1 MEKLIKLYT
10 YVDGVHDTPFPNE
23 ESQAEVAAFRSDYKR
38 MGGAPSI
45 SCTIMHH
52 LCLDKMWT
60 YNVYT
65 TFNGEKFFIKQ
76 IPSSSFDNTNA
87 RYKHEVELVSE
98 RIVLDNVYFYDVVD
112 EADYSKPV
120 SNSTSFTFFGD
131 IHEFAHR
138 LNQSLKYS
146 KVGYNVVVDDGI
158 SSEAKQVSFQDQVFS
173 NVLQEAFNTY
183 EIPYYFDGK
192 TIHIGFTNNAITK
205 TFKYGSDESL
215 LSIQKQN
222 ANYKIV
228 NRVTGVGS
236 SDNIPYYYPNFD
248 EKGVTRLL
256 YNGEVGGVSVTNKTR
271 YKKVKL
277 GDTFVYDAN
286 PTITK
291 ELFNK
296 KDYKLGYY
304 SDLYTPEEEGL
315 EPGFTRFQV
324 QFSYSFYLNEMQQVR
339 LDLNSLSD
347 NSIRIDFTVV
357 RQEGGYME
365 QFFDKNHFEGRL
377 GQGTYNVLITWEFKD
392 TMSPNAIQD
401 WQMKEIIDRD
411 FVAYGA
417 TTKQGY
423 VSWMYNNA
431 PVRLYDYGMEVNV
444 EPNDGDK
451 ITFERVSYLQPQ
463 ESLMPSIYRETN
475 GENRFYNALNN
486 TYVSPQTGEYYH
498 FNNPYINGK
507 PKEHIVN
514 FEDIKPT
521 IKGMTNSNGLR
532 IDMFTEFAYDLN
544 DNDEFDEEGNYLH
557 PYFFGKLR
565 RMDGAYGF
573 NLFDHAI
580 EEGEM
585 VISMT
590 SGACGSCEWIIGVSE
605 DRQENIVQ
613 VDERGNL
620 LRDANGNVIRSG
632 SAQPQQNDTINN
644 EVWIALK
651 KDISTFGVVM
661 PNANANYKPQAGDTF
676 VILHIDLPQ
685 TYILDAENRLK
696 EELIKYMATNNDEKF
711 NFSISFSR
719 IFFAENPDIL
729 AQLNE
734 NARLQ
739 IEYDGERYE
748 LYISSYSYS
757 MSDGNPLP
765 EIRVELTDT
774 ITISQNAIQTAID
787 SVKQDIMSSVGSI
800 DFLKMGLAYFLRKDV
815 DDRSKGKIAS
825 DKGIEVGNYVSGASG
840 AIIYKDAENGQTV
853 AEFDKLYVRMKA
865 YFETLEIINVNT
877 IGGKQIISPA
887 GSVKCIGVEETDN
900 AYRCYFLAEQ
910 DGEKIQNRFLVYD
923 QIYSQMFDAVEGTSQ
938 NVSTHYFWRLCIAKS
953 KEPVTFENK
962 SCHYID
968 LSKTDCDKDSDV
980 PMVGDVLN
988 QRGNR
993 TDLDRMNFIE
1003 QSAVDAFSPNITL
1016 FHGVNS
1022 YSLVGKEYVSYGVD
1036 KSTNKAFMNVYG
1048 DMYVGDRQNSS
1059 YMRYTQENGLEISG
1073 TLSVGTKLG
1082 DTPLKDLISA
1092 SSPEGYQEFVEKVT
1106 QDIEGLQAQIDGA
1119 IETYFYQYD
1128 PTLDNYP
1135 ASEWITEEQKKEH
1148 LNDTF
1153 TNLISG
1159 YSWRWT
1165 VDNGVYGWTE
1175 ITDTATSKALALAGQ
1190 AKDTAD
1196 GKRRVFV
1203 DTPYPPY
1210 DKGDLWSRGSEY
1222 PLMICINAKDK
1233 NGIYEASDFDYAD
1246 NNAKLKEEMQDLVN
1260 DTKDDLNNAIGQAK
1274 NEAVNNANAYT
1285 DEGKKALQASIDSM
1299 ESTKANLDDV
1309 YTRAQAD
1316 GKISETEA
1324 KALKAA
1330 EEEAD
1335 AAIAYYDTIVKAY
1348 ADGVATEEELKEI
1361 QGAKAALDAAK
1372 KYAEEQAQQAI
1383 DEANDTYGYLARAL
1397 GTEVDGGLLLTS
1409 LIQMRDTDQ
1418 NIMSGINGLT
1428 ANGDKSIATWW
1439 GGGMYDM
1446 FDYYD
1451 WDGAK
1456 WVAKKNIQI
1465 PTNVPSGVI
1474 RMDGTGY
1481 LAKGKFWWDA
1491 SGKIYADPTA
1501 LFLMFD
1507 VEDESA
1513 SLSQT
1518 ILAMRDKQTEFAD
1531 MWEFKTDA
1539 NGRKYLLSKYP
1550 LVTQEGITM
1559 YSGVGTTIP
1568 SIYDGLPIDGVTIYW
1583 ENGILKAQGGG
1594 GGTITEVTSA
1604 MVINALGYT
1613 PYDAKNPNGFIT
1625 SSALNGYA
1633 TQTWV
1638 SSQGYITGITS
1649 AMVTS
1654 ALGFTPYNADNFTKA
1669 KIKSTLGISD
1679 WALAESKP
1687 SYNYTEI
1694 GGTPDLSVYALKTS
1708 LSSYQPLISTTNK
1721 LAYSLVSGT
1730 PTSLKN
1736 PTSLTFGSK
1745 TYDGSEAK
1753 TINASDLGALTSHQT
1768 IYALKLQSGTFS
1780 ADTYTPNSA
1789 AKTINIPTT
1798 TSHISEGTNL
1808 YFTNARAVSALSST
1822 LANYVTLGDSQT
1834 ITGAKN
1840 FTGGLS
1846 VNGGSLVYN
1855 ASEGYWKL
1863 EGNLLVTG
1871 GVAMY
1876 NSGNSDI
1883 PSGGGGGGSIEYPL
1897 SWSGFSSGSFDGSA
1911 AKTIYIPSKLSEL
1924 TNDSGFL
1931 TSVSWS
1937 NISNKPTTLSGY
1949 GITDGDTWV
1958 RRIDDR
1964 STNPSPYE
1972 SVYTDRISWHL
1983 KYNETI
1989 GITTEGTYSGLLL
2002 LSPWSTS
2009 GGGSE
2014 HQLAFGT
2021 NGSIYHRYGSS
2032 AWNSWTKI
2040 VNETTLSSAL
2050 SGYLPLSGGT
2060 ISFTGN
2066 TPLSVTSTNGSWV
2079 GIEFTNKDSKGG
2091 AIGVNGSSPCF
2102 VLKDR
2107 SASYTLL
2114 HSNNYSSY
2122 ALPLTGEEMKGDI
2135 KLPSGKYIRQVGGNN
2150 YALLGQ
2156 DGDKIIVASPDY
2168 RTFIRGTELYF
2179 NGQTIIHSGNIG
2191 SQSVDSAT
2199 KLKNARTLWGQ
2210 SFDGSGNVS
2219 GDIYNFDGLNFK
2231 NGNQLYGYSD
2241 GSFGINITTTKN
2253 AIKVLTSG
2261 NVGIGA
2267 SSPVT
2272 TLDVRGEIS
2281 VAYKNNGGIRVY
2293 NQDRN
2298 NWSWIGNGVATG
2310 SDRANLIFADSTGE
2324 VIRIANG
2331 NVGIGITNPAYKLDV
2346 LATTNTT
2353 AYDLHYYNSSRK
2365 AALFVGYDQFWYGTS
2380 KANESSIFNINAGMV
2395 SDGSG
2400 GNSVFRILG
2409 NGNVGI
2415 GATSPSYKLHV
2426 EGTMYGNLKMK
2437 TPRTIWGQS
2446 FDGTG
2451 NVDGQL
2457 IINNNVETSFGD
2469 IIIYNKVGVNNGLAI
2484 GHKAEEYGMGF
2495 LKWKPTAANTSNQNN
2510 RISVDIYGHD
2520 NLLNILGNGN
2530 VGIGTTSPS
2539 YKLDVNGSLRVNGH
2553 VVYEATSGAK
2563 IGKEYTTTDTTLYN
2577 YIKFNGGTNG
2587 IQYYSGLWT
2596 GGNHAA
2602 HQFYTNGS
2610 TDARLT
2616 IMNNG
2621 NVGIGTTSPESTLH
2635 VVSSLPQPLTITT
2648 NGSSETAIMF
2658 YRNTTAK
2665 ATVGYADGRGVFLWN
2680 ITHGSCVCYNDSGYF
2695 GIGTVAPKYKLD
2707 VIGTFNASSNASIG
2721 GTLSVTGATTLS
2733 GGVELG
2739 SYLLLGSGKQIYSK
2753 NSSGA
2758 TIAILTLS
2766 TSNNFHLG
2774 SDVASNGYDSYL
2786 EGNNIYLRY
2795 GTSRSTGMLLN
2806 SSGNVG
2812 IGTTSPQY
2820 KLDVSGDIATSQY
2833 LRVKAWSGY
2842 GGGICSMWYNGN
2854 NTTLVLDTGI
2864 SFAHHCNVGSTLSV
2878 SSTSTFTGKTTHN
2891 GGLESTVSS
2900 AYAIYGNS
2908 STSRVCIAG
2917 DNGKSLYI
2925 ASKGNSADY
2934 YLVSVNYGQ
2943 TTLGSGGSN
2952 AFTIR
2957 GDGNVGIG
2965 QNSPSAKLHVAGNI
2979 LTSGSIT
2986 MNSMRAMKNIINE
2999 NGLSLEELST
3009 IKPTRFTWK
3018 DGRDDRIHVGGI
3030 ADDVMKVLPEV
3041 VFKGNDGVLSM
3052 DYASAAFVMT
3062 ASLIK
3067 PITEHERR
3075 IANLERENALL
3086 KEEIRN
3092 LKSA

>member
-60 YNVYT
+60 YNVYA

-112 EADYSKPV
+112 EDDYSKPV

-324 QFSYSFYLNEMQQVR
+324 QFSYSFYLNEIQQVR
-339 LDLNSLSD
+339 LELNSLSD

-411 FVAYGA
+411 FVAYGD
-417 TTKQGY
+417 TIKQGY

-590 SGACGSCEWIIGVSE
+590 SGSCGSCEWIIGVSE

-620 LRDANGNVIRSG
+620 LRDANGNVLRSG

-661 PNANANYKPQAGDTF
+661 PNASANYKPQAGDTF

-685 TYILDAENRLK
+685 AYILDAENRLK

-719 IFFAENPDIL
+719 IFFTENPDIL

-748 LYISSYSYS
+748 LYVSSYSYS

-815 DDRSKGKIAS
+815 DDRSKGKIAT
-825 DKGIEVGNYVSGASG
+825 DKAIEVGNYVSGASG

-910 DGEKIQNRFLVYD
+910 DGEKVQNRFLVYD

-1003 QSAVDAFSPNITL
+1003 MSSVDAFSPNITL

-1022 YSLVGKEYVSYGVD
+1022 YSLDGKAYVSYGVD
-1036 KSTNKAFMNVYG
+1036 KSTNKAFMDVYG
-1048 DMYVGDRQNSS
+1048 DMYVGDRQNGS

-1119 IETYFYQYD
+1119 IESYFFQYD
-1128 PTLDNYP
+1128 PTLGNYP
-1135 ASEWITEEQKKEH
+1135 ASEWITEEQKKAH

-1153 TNLISG
+1153 TNVSEDSG
-1159 YSWRWT
+1159 HSWRWSLVGT
-1165 VDNGVYGWTE
+1165 TYNWVE
-1175 ITDTATSKALALAGQ
+1175 IKDTATAKALQVAGQ
-1190 AKDTAD
+1190 AQDTAD

-1210 DKGDLWSRGSEY
+1210 DKGDLWSRGSEN
-1222 PLMICINAKDK
+1222 PLMICVNAKDK
-1233 NGIYEASDFDYAD
+1233 NGVYEASDFDYAD
-1246 NNAKLKEEMQDLVN
+1246 NNAKLKEEMQELVGE
-1260 DTKDDLNNAIGQAK
+1260 TKDELNNAIGQAK

-1285 DEGKKALQASIDSM
+1285 DEGKKALQASIDAM
-1299 ESTKANLDDV
+1299 ESSKANLDDV

-1316 GKISETEA
+1316 GKISDSETKAINAA
-1324 KALKAA
+1324 K
-1330 EEEAD
+1330 EQAD
-1335 AAIAYYDTIVKAY
+1335 AAIALSEVTIKAY
-1348 ADGVATEEELKEI
+1348 ADGIVDEEE
-1361 QGAKAALDAAK
+1361 AARIKQAQENLEAAK
-1372 KYAEEQAQQAI
+1372 KYAEEQAQKAI

-1428 ANGDKSIATWW
+1428 AKGDKSIATWW

-1456 WVAKKNIQI
+1456 WVAKKIIQI
-1465 PTNVPSGVI
+1465 PSNVPSGVI

-1481 LAKGKFWWDA
+1481 LAKGKFWWDE

-1559 YSGVGTTIP
+1559 YSGVGTSVP

-1594 GGTITEVTSA
+1594 GT
-1604 MVINALGYT
+1604 
-1613 PYDAKNPNGFIT
+1613 
-1625 SSALNGYA
+1625 
-1633 TQTWV
+1633 
-1638 SSQGYITGITS
+1638 
-1649 AMVTS
+1649 
-1654 ALGFTPYNADNFTKA
+1654 
-1669 KIKSTLGISD
+1669 
-1679 WALAESKP
+1679 
-1687 SYNYTEI
+1687 
-1694 GGTPDLSVYALKTS
+1694 
-1708 LSSYQPLISTTNK
+1708 
-1721 LAYSLVSGT
+1721 
-1730 PTSLKN
+1730 
-1736 PTSLTFGSK
+1736 
-1745 TYDGSEAK
+1745 
-1753 TINASDLGALTSHQT
+1753 
-1768 IYALKLQSGTFS
+1768 
-1780 ADTYTPNSA
+1780 
-1789 AKTINIPTT
+1789 
-1798 TSHISEGTNL
+1798 
-1808 YFTNARAVSALSST
+1808 
-1822 LANYVTLGDSQT
+1822 
-1834 ITGAKN
+1834 
-1840 FTGGLS
+1840 
-1846 VNGGSLVYN
+1846 
-1855 ASEGYWKL
+1855 
-1863 EGNLLVTG
+1863 
-1871 GVAMY
+1871 
-1876 NSGNSDI
+1876 
-1883 PSGGGGGGSIEYPL
+1883 GGGGSINYPL

-1924 TNDSGFL
+1924 TNDSGYA
-1931 TSVSWS
+1931 
-1937 NISNKPTTLSGY
+1937 KTT
-1949 GITDGDTWV
+1949 D
-1958 RRIDDR
+1958 
-1964 STNPSPYE
+1964 
-1972 SVYTDRISWHL
+1972 
-1983 KYNETI
+1983 
-1989 GITTEGTYSGLLL
+1989 
-2002 LSPWSTS
+2002 
-2009 GGGSE
+2009 
-2014 HQLAFGT
+2014 
-2021 NGSIYHRYGSS
+2021 
-2032 AWNSWTKI
+2032 
-2040 VNETTLSSAL
+2040 L
-2050 SGYLPLSGGT
+2050 SGYLPTSGGALSGALT
-2060 ISFTGN
+2060 IASDSLY
-2066 TPLSVTSTNGSWV
+2066 PS
-2079 GIEFTNKDSKGG
+2079 NKL
-2091 AIGVNGSSPCF
+2091 IMGSSHASNIGKY
-2102 VLKDR
+2102 VWIDLNVDGSLKSNLLLTENILYFKNNTVYHSGNFNPSDYLPKSGGIITAAEEPLTIHR
-2107 SASYTLL
+2107 DVVGSASYIVYKNRDEELGRLGFFGGLNTNPYEPFFTDKNGNNRIIL
-2114 HSNNYSSY
+2114 HSSNYSSY
-2122 ALPLTGEEMKGDI
+2122 ALPLSGGLMGGAIQWGSASSPVSISTSSGYLSFDSKGSEI
-2135 KLPSGKYIRQVGGNN
+2135 CVAGGNN
-2150 YALLGQ
+2150 TSLYVNYRKSAYGYAPAEWHIFT
-2156 DGDKIIVASPDY
+2156 GDASTYAAMYVGDIY
-2168 RTFIRGTELYF
+2168 SKGKLV
-2179 NGQTIIHSGNIG
+2179 IHSGNIG
-2191 SQSVDSAT
+2191 SQSVRYASSAGDASSAT
-2199 KLKNARTLWGQ
+2199 KLQ
-2210 SFDGSGNVS
+2210 
-2219 GDIYNFDGLNFK
+2219 
-2231 NGNQLYGYSD
+2231 
-2241 GSFGINITTTKN
+2241 
-2253 AIKVLTSG
+2253 
-2261 NVGIGA
+2261 
-2267 SSPVT
+2267 
-2272 TLDVRGEIS
+2272 
-2281 VAYKNNGGIRVY
+2281 
-2293 NQDRN
+2293 
-2298 NWSWIGNGVATG
+2298 
-2310 SDRANLIFADSTGE
+2310 
-2324 VIRIANG
+2324 
-2331 NVGIGITNPAYKLDV
+2331 
-2346 LATTNTT
+2346 T
-2353 AYDLHYYNSSRK
+2353 A
-2365 AALFVGYDQFWYGTS
+2365 
-2380 KANESSIFNINAGMV
+2380 
-2395 SDGSG
+2395 
-2400 GNSVFRILG
+2400 
-2409 NGNVGI
+2409 
-2415 GATSPSYKLHV
+2415 
-2426 EGTMYGNLKMK
+2426 
-2437 TPRTIWGQS
+2437 RTIWGQS

-2451 NVDGQL
+2451 NV
-2457 IINNNVETSFGD
+2457 SGD
-2469 IIIYNKVGVNNGLAI
+2469 IYMTGGESKSVSVYGSSNKLLL
-2484 GHKAEEYGMGF
+2484 Y
-2495 LKWKPTAANTSNQNN
+2495 SSD
-2510 RISVDIYGHD
+2510 SVCQFGATQTESVI
-2520 NLLNILGNGN
+2520 
-2530 VGIGTTSPS
+2530 
-2539 YKLDVNGSLRVNGH
+2539 NGS
-2553 VVYEATSGAK
+2553 
-2563 IGKEYTTTDTTLYN
+2563 
-2577 YIKFNGGTNG
+2577 
-2587 IQYYSGLWT
+2587 
-2596 GGNHAA
+2596 
-2602 HQFYTNGS
+2602 
-2610 TDARLT
+2610 
-2616 IMNNG
+2616 
-2621 NVGIGTTSPESTLH
+2621 
-2635 VVSSLPQPLTITT
+2635 PLTFYI
-2648 NGSSETAIMF
+2648 NGTEKM
-2658 YRNTTAK
+2658 R
-2665 ATVGYADGRGVFLWN
+2665 
-2680 ITHGSCVCYNDSGYF
+2680 
-2695 GIGTVAPKYKLD
+2695 VA
-2707 VIGTFNASSNASIG
+2707 
-2721 GTLSVTGATTLS
+2721 
-2733 GGVELG
+2733 
-2739 SYLLLGSGKQIYSK
+2739 
-2753 NSSGA
+2753 
-2758 TIAILTLS
+2758 
-2766 TSNNFHLG
+2766 
-2774 SDVASNGYDSYL
+2774 
-2786 EGNNIYLRY
+2786 
-2795 GTSRSTGMLLN
+2795 

-2812 IGTTSPQY
+2812 IGTTNPSY
-2820 KLDVSGDIATSQY
+2820 KLDVNGTLGVSGATTLHGEIAFYGGYLIQSYDSNALHINKHGNNVIINELAGNVSIGTSESNYKLQIAGDLGVNSSINLYSGDQINGYNGIALNYHLSKYVNFSIYDGWAGRIAHFVT
-2833 LRVKAWSGY
+2833 
-2842 GGGICSMWYNGN
+2842 GGITFYKS
-2854 NTTLVLDTGI
+2854 
-2864 SFAHHCNVGSTLSV
+2864 LSIYSSLYV
-2878 SSTSTFTGKTTHN
+2878 DSTSTFQNRTTHN
-2891 GGLESTVSS
+2891 GGASILGVNLIGQESNNIYNVYNDNGVITTNSTQNLSS
-2900 AYAIYGNS
+2900 IRNALNFQWYDTSWQIGNIRGNS
-2908 STSRVCIAG
+2908 YDSDGFGITYSNNNLRFRVTTSQVYC
-2917 DNGKSLYI
+2917 
-2925 ASKGNSADY
+2925 
-2934 YLVSVNYGQ
+2934 YGGLEV
-2943 TTLGSGGSN
+2943 T
-2952 AFTIR
+2952 
-2957 GDGNVGIG
+2957 GNV
-2965 QNSPSAKLHVAGNI
+2965 

-2986 MNSMRAMKNIINE
+2986 MNSMRSMKNIINE

-3018 DGRDDRIHVGGI
+3018 DGRDDRIHIGGI

-3041 VFKGNDGVLSM
+3041 VFKGSDGVLSM
-3052 DYASAAFVMT
+3052 DYASAAFVMA
-3062 ASLIK
+3062 ASLIQ
-3067 PITEHERR
+3067 PMTEHERR

>member
-1 MEKLIKLYT
+1 MEKILKLYT

-60 YNVYT
+60 YNVYA

-304 SDLYTPEEEGL
+304 SDLYTPEEEEL
-315 EPGFTRFQV
+315 EHGFTRFQV

-339 LDLNSLSD
+339 LELNSLSD

-365 QFFDKNHFEGRL
+365 QFFDNNHFEGRL

-411 FVAYGA
+411 FVAYGD
-417 TTKQGY
+417 TIKQGY
-423 VSWMYNNA
+423 VSWMYNNV

-451 ITFERVSYLQPQ
+451 ITFERISYLQPQ

-544 DNDEFDEEGNYLH
+544 DNDELDEEGKYLH

-573 NLFDHAI
+573 NIFDHAI

-590 SGACGSCEWIIGVSE
+590 SGSCGSCEWIIGVSE

-620 LRDANGNVIRSG
+620 LRDANGNVLRSG

-661 PNANANYKPQAGDTF
+661 PNANANYKPQTGDTF

-685 TYILDAENRLK
+685 AYILDAENRLK

-748 LYISSYSYS
+748 LYVSSYSYS

-774 ITISQNAIQTAID
+774 ITVSQNAIQTAID

-800 DFLKMGLAYFLRKDV
+800 DFLKLGLAYFLRKDV

-825 DKGIEVGNYVSGASG
+825 DKAIEIGDYVSGTSG

-887 GSVKCIGVEETDN
+887 GSVRCIGVEETDN

-910 DGEKIQNRFLVYD
+910 DGEKVQNRFLMYD

-1003 QSAVDAFSPNITL
+1003 MSSVDAFSPNITL

-1022 YSLVGKEYVSYGVD
+1022 YSLNGKAYVSYGVD
-1036 KSTNKAFMNVYG
+1036 KSTNKAFMDVYG

-1073 TLSVGTKLG
+1073 TLSIGTKLG

-1106 QDIEGLQAQIDGA
+1106 QEIEGLQAQIDGA
-1119 IETYFYQYD
+1119 IESYFYQYD

-1135 ASEWITEEQKKEH
+1135 ASEWVANGTQNAH

-1153 TNLISG
+1153 TNLASG
-1159 YSWRWT
+1159 YSWRWSFDGT
-1165 VDNGVYGWTE
+1165 TYKWVE
-1175 ITDTATSKALALAGQ
+1175 ITDTATTKALALAGQ

-1222 PLMICINAKDK
+1222 PLMICVKEKDK
-1233 NGIYEASDFDYAD
+1233 NGVYEVSDWDYAD
-1246 NNAKLKEEMQDLVN
+1246 NNAKLKEEMQDLVGE
-1260 DTKDDLNNAIGQAK
+1260 TKDELNNAIGQAK

-1285 DEGKKALQASIDSM
+1285 DEGKKALQASIDAM
-1299 ESTKANLDDV
+1299 ESSKANLDDV

-1316 GKISETEA
+1316 GKISDSETKAINAA
-1324 KALKAA
+1324 K
-1330 EEEAD
+1330 EQAD
-1335 AAIAYYDTIVKAY
+1335 AAIALSEVTIKAY
-1348 ADGVATEEELKEI
+1348 ADGIVDEEE
-1361 QGAKAALDAAK
+1361 AARIKQAQENLDAAK
-1372 KYAEEQAQQAI
+1372 KYAEEQAQIAI
-1383 DEANDTYGYLARAL
+1383 NEANDTYGYLARAL

-1428 ANGDKSIATWW
+1428 AKGDKSIATWW

-1446 FDYYD
+1446 FNYYD

-1465 PTNVPSGVI
+1465 PSNVPSGVI

-1481 LAKGKFWWDA
+1481 LAKGKFWWDE

-1501 LFLMFD
+1501 LFLSFD
-1507 VEDESA
+1507 VEAEAGTLSA
-1513 SLSQT
+1513 T
-1518 ILAMRDKQTEFAD
+1518 IVDIRDKQTEFAD

-1568 SIYDGLPIDGVTIYW
+1568 SIYDGIPIDGVTIYW
-1583 ENGILKAQGGG
+1583 ENGILKSQGGG
-1594 GGTITEVTSA
+1594 SEGIDEEQLEDYLTT
-1604 MVINALGYT
+1604 NNY
-1613 PYDAKNPNGFIT
+1613 AKKSDIP
-1625 SSALNGYA
+1625 SLSGYA

-1638 SSQGYITGITS
+1638 ASQGYITGITS

-1654 ALGFTPYNADNFTKA
+1654 ALGFTPYNANNFTKA
-1669 KIKSTLGISD
+1669 NIKSTLGISD
-1679 WALAESKP
+1679 WALATSKP
-1687 SYNYTEI
+1687 SYTYTEI

-1708 LSSYQPLISTTNK
+1708 LSNYQPLISTTNK

-1753 TINASDLGALTSHQT
+1753 TITASDLGALTSHQT
-1768 IYALKLQSGTFS
+1768 IYALTLQAGIFS
-1780 ADTYTPNSA
+1780 AGTYTPNSS

-1798 TSHISEGTNL
+1798 TAHISESGNL

-1822 LANYVTLGDSQT
+1822 LASYVTLGGSQT

-1846 VNGGSLVYN
+1846 VNGS
-1855 ASEGYWKL
+1855 
-1863 EGNLLVTG
+1863 
-1871 GVAMY
+1871 
-1876 NSGNSDI
+1876 
-1883 PSGGGGGGSIEYPL
+1883 
-1897 SWSGFSSGSFDGSA
+1897 
-1911 AKTIYIPSKLSEL
+1911 
-1924 TNDSGFL
+1924 
-1931 TSVSWS
+1931 
-1937 NISNKPTTLSGY
+1937 
-1949 GITDGDTWV
+1949 
-1958 RRIDDR
+1958 R
-1964 STNPSPYE
+1964 
-1972 SVYTDRISWHL
+1972 
-1983 KYNETI
+1983 
-1989 GITTEGTYSGLLL
+1989 
-2002 LSPWSTS
+2002 
-2009 GGGSE
+2009 
-2014 HQLAFGT
+2014 
-2021 NGSIYHRYGSS
+2021 
-2032 AWNSWTKI
+2032 
-2040 VNETTLSSAL
+2040 
-2050 SGYLPLSGGT
+2050 
-2060 ISFTGN
+2060 
-2066 TPLSVTSTNGSWV
+2066 
-2079 GIEFTNKDSKGG
+2079 
-2091 AIGVNGSSPCF
+2091 
-2102 VLKDR
+2102 VLH
-2107 SASYTLL
+2107 AG
-2114 HSNNYSSY
+2114 NYSSY
-2122 ALPLTGEEMKGDI
+2122 ALPLSGGLMGGAIQWGSASSPVSISTSGGYLSFDSKGSEICVAAGNNAMLYINYRKSANGYAPADWHIFKGDATTYATMYVGDI
-2135 KLPSGKYIRQVGGNN
+2135 YSNGKSV
-2150 YALLGQ
+2150 
-2156 DGDKIIVASPDY
+2156 
-2168 RTFIRGTELYF
+2168 
-2179 NGQTIIHSGNIG
+2179 IHSGNIG
-2191 SQSVDSAT
+2191 SQSVSYASNSGNSSLFGGLEPAYYCNWLHNTSMNLNDIRSGVRAGKLFGATNSISDSDAGYRGFLEYGSYGYTAQFNSDSLGFLYYRWCENSQWIDWRQIAFTTSKVASAFDSDTLGGLSSSDFARAKNDVWGNEVNFLGYSYLGHGWDYFGPAITFGQDAYYGRIQKPYDSNRLFLSGYNREAGELGVREFAFIDSNVASAT
-2199 KLKNARTLWGQ
+2199 KLQ
-2210 SFDGSGNVS
+2210 
-2219 GDIYNFDGLNFK
+2219 
-2231 NGNQLYGYSD
+2231 
-2241 GSFGINITTTKN
+2241 
-2253 AIKVLTSG
+2253 
-2261 NVGIGA
+2261 
-2267 SSPVT
+2267 
-2272 TLDVRGEIS
+2272 
-2281 VAYKNNGGIRVY
+2281 
-2293 NQDRN
+2293 
-2298 NWSWIGNGVATG
+2298 
-2310 SDRANLIFADSTGE
+2310 
-2324 VIRIANG
+2324 
-2331 NVGIGITNPAYKLDV
+2331 
-2346 LATTNTT
+2346 T
-2353 AYDLHYYNSSRK
+2353 A
-2365 AALFVGYDQFWYGTS
+2365 
-2380 KANESSIFNINAGMV
+2380 
-2395 SDGSG
+2395 
-2400 GNSVFRILG
+2400 
-2409 NGNVGI
+2409 
-2415 GATSPSYKLHV
+2415 
-2426 EGTMYGNLKMK
+2426 
-2437 TPRTIWGQS
+2437 RTIWGQS
-2446 FDGTG
+2446 FNGEGDISGSLSGVWNLYVSSEIILYQSGTQYLTSIITSGNAFKIQPRIEGTG
-2451 NVDGQL
+2451 YNVNTL
-2457 IINNNVETSFGD
+2457 INPSG
-2469 IIIYNKVGVNNGLAI
+2469 
-2484 GHKAEEYGMGF
+2484 
-2495 LKWKPTAANTSNQNN
+2495 
-2510 RISVDIYGHD
+2510 
-2520 NLLNILGNGN
+2520 GN

-2539 YKLDVNGSLRVNGH
+2539 TKLHVNGGSYSSSNPDNIVANFDSTWHNWGYDYTRLSISFNGEAKGIIGWNSAPITAATDVGLHLYNRMSGATLSLGNDSNFYFLGNGNVGIGTVSPKHKLDINGSLRANGH
-2553 VVYEATSGAK
+2553 IIYEANSDAK
-2563 IGKEYTTTDTTLYN
+2563 IGQEYETTNTTLYN

-2596 GGNHAA
+2596 TSNHAA
-2602 HQFYTNGS
+2602 HQFYTKGS

-2621 NVGIGTTSPESTLH
+2621 DIGIGTT
-2635 VVSSLPQPLTITT
+2635 
-2648 NGSSETAIMF
+2648 A
-2658 YRNTTAK
+2658 
-2665 ATVGYADGRGVFLWN
+2665 
-2680 ITHGSCVCYNDSGYF
+2680 
-2695 GIGTVAPKYKLD
+2695 
-2707 VIGTFNASSNASIG
+2707 
-2721 GTLSVTGATTLS
+2721 
-2733 GGVELG
+2733 
-2739 SYLLLGSGKQIYSK
+2739 
-2753 NSSGA
+2753 
-2758 TIAILTLS
+2758 
-2766 TSNNFHLG
+2766 
-2774 SDVASNGYDSYL
+2774 
-2786 EGNNIYLRY
+2786 
-2795 GTSRSTGMLLN
+2795 
-2806 SSGNVG
+2806 
-2812 IGTTSPQY
+2812 
-2820 KLDVSGDIATSQY
+2820 
-2833 LRVKAWSGY
+2833 
-2842 GGGICSMWYNGN
+2842 
-2854 NTTLVLDTGI
+2854 
-2864 SFAHHCNVGSTLSV
+2864 
-2878 SSTSTFTGKTTHN
+2878 
-2891 GGLESTVSS
+2891 
-2900 AYAIYGNS
+2900 
-2908 STSRVCIAG
+2908 
-2917 DNGKSLYI
+2917 
-2925 ASKGNSADY
+2925 
-2934 YLVSVNYGQ
+2934 
-2943 TTLGSGGSN
+2943 
-2952 AFTIR
+2952 
-2957 GDGNVGIG
+2957 
-2965 QNSPSAKLHVAGNI
+2965 PSAKLHVVGTILAGNHISINSSNWCEFSVTRTGHGISSIGGIDDNGVYFAHVKDSTTTYMYLKAGSGLTVHSNI
-2979 LTSGSIT
+2979 LTTGSIT
-2986 MNSMRAMKNIINE
+2986 MNSMRSMKNIINE

-3009 IKPTRFTWK
+3009 IKPIRFTWK

-3041 VFKGNDGVLSM
+3041 VFKGSDGVLSM
-3052 DYASAAFVMT
+3052 DYASAAFVMA
-3062 ASLIK
+3062 ASLIQ
-3067 PITEHERR
+3067 PMTEHERR